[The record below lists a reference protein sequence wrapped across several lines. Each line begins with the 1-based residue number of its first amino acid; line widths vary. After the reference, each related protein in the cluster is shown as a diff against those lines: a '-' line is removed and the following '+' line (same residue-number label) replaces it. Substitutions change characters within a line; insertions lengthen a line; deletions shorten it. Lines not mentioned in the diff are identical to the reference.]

1 MKIGFGQFSL
11 QFLIFWITE
20 KIEICFF
27 GNFQSFF
34 SFLHNGE
41 SNSMPFNRTL
51 HFRIWVLDPIMT
63 SEF

>member
-1 MKIGFGQFSL
+1 MKIGLGQLSIR
-11 QFLIFWITE
+11 FLIFRITE
-20 KIEICFF
+20 KNENLFF
-27 GNFQSFF
+27 GNFQSTFN
-34 SFLHNGE
+34 SLHNGK